1 MNFEEDSRFELAS
14 DHVFFLSDQTQN
26 HVDKQIDEIQVCI
39 VIQSLVLVY
48 FFFFISVK
56 SCTVKS
62 KFQ

>member
-26 HVDKQIDEIQVCI
+26 LVDKQIDEIQVYI

-48 FFFFISVK
+48 FF
-56 SCTVKS
+56 
-62 KFQ
+62 